1 MAQSLKQKLIT
12 KGIDSS
18 DLDLLVDDAASR
30 LASAANN
37 DGISAQLELLERA
50 GLSEAEILAEL
61 G

>member
-1 MAQSLKQKLIT
+1 MAQSLKQKLISQ
-12 KGIDSS
+12 GVDSS
-18 DLDLLVDDAASR
+18 DLDRLVDDAASR